1 MPDFDIDFCYERR
14 GEVIDYVVEKYGA
27 DHVSQIVTFG
37 TLAARAAVRDVGRV
51 LGIPYAKV
59 DEVSKKIP
67 WKLSR
72 DLKRAIEATPD
83 LLKMTETDPEIKKL
97 IEY

>member
-59 DEVSKKIP
+59 DEVSKNTV
-67 WKLSR
+67 
-72 DLKRAIEATPD
+72 EAEPR
-83 LLKMTETDPEIKKL
+83 P
-97 IEY
+97 